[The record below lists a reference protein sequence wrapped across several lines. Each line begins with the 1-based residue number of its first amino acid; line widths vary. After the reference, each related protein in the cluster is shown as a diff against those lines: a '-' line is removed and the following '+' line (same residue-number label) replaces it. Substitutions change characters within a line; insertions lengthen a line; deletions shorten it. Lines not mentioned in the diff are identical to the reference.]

1 MSVPVVPVAPPL
13 VSEDSVC
20 SEVVMLLSVLI
31 VLSEDVSTVGA
42 DGSDV
47 VLSVFSVTVS
57 VVRSTVVEE
66 RGR

>member
-1 MSVPVVPVAPPL
+1 MSVPVVPVAPSL

-47 VLSVFSVTVS
+47 VLSVFSVTVL

>member
-47 VLSVFSVTVS
+47 VLSVFSVTVP

>member
-1 MSVPVVPVAPPL
+1 MSVPVVPVTPPL

-47 VLSVFSVTVS
+47 VLSVFSVTVL

>member
-1 MSVPVVPVAPPL
+1 MSVPVVPVAPSL

-47 VLSVFSVTVS
+47 VLSVFSVTVP